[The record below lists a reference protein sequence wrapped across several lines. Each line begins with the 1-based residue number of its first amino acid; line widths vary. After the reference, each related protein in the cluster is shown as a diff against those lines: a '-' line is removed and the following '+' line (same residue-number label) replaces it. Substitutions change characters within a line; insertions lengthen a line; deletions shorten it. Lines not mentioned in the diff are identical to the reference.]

1 MTMAETISKAHTVWR
16 GTLPEGSGT
25 VSLDSSGAGA
35 LAVSWEARAEGT
47 GTATTPEE
55 LLGAAHSACCAMAR
69 SNALT
74 SNGTP
79 PEELSTGADVS
90 FSPSD
95 GITGV
100 HLYVVGSVPDLSEPD
115 FRTIAER
122 AKKDC
127 PVSRALKGVS
137 IELSASLR

>member
-1 MTMAETISKAHTVWR
+1 MATTISKAHTVWR

-25 VSLDSSGAGA
+25 VSLDSTGASGLPVTWA
-35 LAVSWEARAEGT
+35 ARAESASG
-47 GTATTPEE
+47 ATTPEE
-55 LLGAAHSACCAMAR
+55 LVGAAHSACFSMALA
-69 SNALT
+69 NALT

-90 FSPSD
+90 FSPTD
-95 GITGV
+95 GITGI
-100 HLYVVGSVPDLSEPD
+100 HLYVVGAVPELSEAD

>member
-1 MTMAETISKAHTVWR
+1 MAETISKAHTVWR

-55 LLGAAHSACCAMAR
+55 LLGAAHSACFSMAL

-90 FSPSD
+90 FSPAD

-100 HLYVVGSVPDLSEPD
+100 HLYVVGSVPDLSELD

>member
-1 MTMAETISKAHTVWR
+1 MMAETISKAHTVWK

-47 GTATTPEE
+47 GAATTPEE
-55 LLGAAHSACCAMAR
+55 LLGAAHSACFSMAL

>member
-1 MTMAETISKAHTVWR
+1 MTAISKAQAVWR

-55 LLGAAHSACCAMAR
+55 LLGAAHSACFSMAL